1 MSLGGLSSLDVHCWM
16 SLSMWGVC
24 LGWCVV
30 CWMSLS
36 MWGGLSGMV
45 RGLLPMVLL
54 LWALGSPNKSPPV
67 FQEQCLVPG
76 LSLRITVTFSPDEW
90 RYYYDCIRVHCKVS
104 ALKLNSGRVGWYQNI
119 YLQEW
124 KKEMELQ
131 VESFSAQC
139 LRQRPEWL
147 GGPCP
152 VMWVPAGEASGC

>member
-1 MSLGGLSSLDVHCWM
+1 MACPPSMFTVGCRFPCGGSVWD
-16 SLSMWGVC
+16 GA
-24 LGWCVV
+24 WCVG
-30 CWMSLS
+30 CRFPCG
-36 MWGGLSGMV
+36 GGLSGMV

-54 LWALGSPNKSPPV
+54 LWSLGSPNKSPPV